1 MLKVLVTSLALA
13 LFGTAFVAVKAQA
26 EFKPCIQAPKNYL
39 PCFTTSQRPQFP
51 KVRTR

>member
-1 MLKVLVTSLALA
+1 MLKFLMTSLALG
-13 LFGTAFVAVKAQA
+13 LFAATLVAVEAQA

-39 PCFTTSQRPQFP
+39 PCPMTAQRPQFP